1 MESDRDSPLPS
12 FIAGSYAARLGLA
25 LSFAIIVI
33 IAAGVLASAQASATL
48 EEDVADDITALSG
61 TQAAQ
66 LDEWLTTSRR
76 DARSVSRLPVFTDGT
91 ETEKQQR
98 LEELRSNEELPP
110 GVVAVHYFDTETN
123 EIRASSNQ
131 DFIGV
136 NAAEQGAPFATDPPQ
151 FDGPDDTHVTDPFS
165 VSVVDHPIVA
175 VVSPVPGDEDR
186 ALVYMIDLREKADQ
200 ISNQREGS
208 FTTVVNTE
216 GEFVS
221 HPNASMIGST
231 APISQ
236 MESNPLNTLEAG
248 ESAFHETDSMLMGLN
263 RLDSHEWVVMV
274 HSDPE
279 VAYALSDQINSDL
292 IGLILLAVVNLGLIG
307 VTIGGNTIAS
317 LRRLSM
323 KAEAMAGGD
332 LDVDLSTS
340 REDEF
345 GTLYTAFDNMRTNL
359 RTQISEAET
368 AQQEAEAAKEQAQ
381 AAREDVES
389 ERNEMEALTG
399 HLELKAQQ
407 YSDALDAAA
416 NGDLTARVDTD
427 SMNEAM
433 AEVGEDINTTLDALE
448 DTIADMKTFATNVIQ
463 SSDRVNSNAERVD
476 QASRQVSKSIN
487 EIFEGTTEQNEGLES
502 AAAEMQNLSATA
514 QQVASSAQQVATTSQ
529 SAAEVGEDG
538 REAAQEAIAEMS
550 AIEDE
555 TGETV
560 EEINA
565 LDDELDEIGE
575 IVGVITSIVEQTNML
590 ALNASIEAAH
600 ADGDGEGFAVVA
612 DEIKGL
618 AEETKEAAADIEQ
631 RIEGIQEQAG
641 DTVETMESTSTRITE
656 GVSTVEETVDAL
668 ETIVE
673 YTEEVDTG
681 IQEIDRAT
689 EEQARTAQD
698 VMGTIDDLTTIS
710 QQTAT
715 EADTVAGAAQD
726 QSASID
732 EVSESATELR
742 QRADDLESLLDRFTV
757 ENTAGTDRE
766 RAAAVGDD

>member
-12 FIAGSYAARLGLA
+12 FIAGSYAARLGVA

-33 IAAGVLASAQASATL
+33 IAAGVLTSVQASATL
-48 EEDVADDITALSG
+48 EEDVADDITALSE
-61 TQAAQ
+61 THAAQ
-66 LDEWLTTSRR
+66 LDDWLTTSRR
-76 DARSVSRLPVFTDGT
+76 DVRSTSRLPVFTDGT
-91 ETEKQQR
+91 NTEKQQR
-98 LEELRSNEELPP
+98 LEQLQTNEELPP

-123 EIRASSNQ
+123 EIRASSNR

-136 NAAEQGAPFATDPPQ
+136 NAADQGAPFATNPPQ
-151 FDGPDDTHVTDPFS
+151 FDSPDGTHVTKPFS
-165 VSVVDHPIVA
+165 VRVVDHPIIA

-200 ISNQREGS
+200 ISDQREGS
-208 FTTVVNTE
+208 FTTVVSTD

-221 HPNASMIGST
+221 HPNHSMIGTT
-231 APISQ
+231 APISE
-236 MESNPLNTLEAG
+236 MESDPLGTLEPG
-248 ESAFHETDSMLMGLN
+248 QSAFHETDSMLMGLS
-263 RLDSHEWVVMV
+263 RLESHEWVVMV
-274 HSDPE
+274 HSDRQ

-317 LRRLSM
+317 LRRLSV
-323 KAEAMAGGD
+323 KAEAMAEGD
-332 LDVDLSTS
+332 LDVDLDTS

-368 AQQEAEAAKEQAQ
+368 ARQEAEEAKEQAQ

-448 DTIADMKTFATNVIQ
+448 DTIADMKAFAANVIQ

-476 QASRQVSKSIN
+476 QASKQVSKSIN

-514 QQVASSAQQVATTSQ
+514 QQVASSAQQVADTSQ

-631 RIEGIQEQAG
+631 RIEAIQEQAG

-656 GVSTVEETVDAL
+656 GVATVEETVDAL

-726 QSASID
+726 QSASIE
-732 EVSESATELR
+732 EVSDSATELR

-757 ENTAGTDRE
+757 ENSAGTDTDST
-766 RAAAVGDD
+766 ATVGDD

>member
-1 MESDRDSPLPS
+1 MVTDRDSPLPS
-12 FIAGSYAARLGLA
+12 FVGGSYAARLGVALA
-25 LSFAIIVI
+25 FAILVI
-33 IAAGVLASAQASATL
+33 IGAGVLTSVQASATL
-48 EEDVADDITALSG
+48 EADVADDITALSE

-66 LDEWLTTSRR
+66 LDDWLTTSRR
-76 DARSVSRLPVFTDGT
+76 SVRSTSRLPVFTTGT
-91 ETEKQQR
+91 TDEKQSR
-98 LEELRSNEELPP
+98 LERMQSNEELPP
-110 GVVAVHYFDTETN
+110 TVVAAHYVDTDSN
-123 EIRASSNQ
+123 EILASSNR
-131 DFIGV
+131 DFVGV
-136 NAAEQGAPFATDPPQ
+136 DAEEQGALFATNPPQ

-175 VVSPVPGDEDR
+175 VVSPVPGEQDR
-186 ALVYMIDLREKADQ
+186 AVVYMVDLAAKADQ
-200 ISNQREGS
+200 ISNQRDGS
-208 FTTVVNTE
+208 FTTVVNTD
-216 GEFVS
+216 GVFVS
-221 HPNASMIGST
+221 HPDTSKIGTT

-236 MESNPLNTLEAG
+236 MSSNPLASLEPG
-248 ESAFHETDSMLMGLN
+248 QSGFHESEEMLMGLS
-263 RLDSHEWVVMV
+263 RLESNDWIVMV

-317 LRRLSM
+317 LRRLSA
-323 KAEAMAGGD
+323 KAEAMADGD
-332 LDVDLSTS
+332 LDTTLETS

-345 GTLYTAFDNMRTNL
+345 GTLYAAFDNMRTNL
-359 RTQISEAET
+359 RDKISEAE
-368 AQQEAEAAKEQAQ
+368 AAREEAEAAKESAQ
-381 AAREDVES
+381 TAREEVEA

-416 NGDLTARVDTD
+416 NGDLTARVDPD
-427 SMNEAM
+427 SMSDPM
-433 AEVGEDINTTLDALE
+433 AEVGEDINATLDALG

-463 SSDRVNSNAERVD
+463 SSERVGSNAERVD
-476 QASRQVSKSIN
+476 RASEQVAKSIT

-502 AAAEMQNLSATA
+502 AASEMQNLSAIA
-514 QQVASSAQQVATTSQ
+514 EQVASSAQQVADTSQ
-529 SAAEVGEDG
+529 SAARVGEDG
-538 REAAQEAIAEMS
+538 REAAQEAIAEMN

-555 TGETV
+555 TEETV
-560 EEINA
+560 TEINA

-575 IVGVITSIVEQTNML
+575 IVSVITSIVEQTNML

-618 AEETKEAAADIEQ
+618 AEETKAAAGDIEG
-631 RIEGIQEQAG
+631 RIEAIQEQAG
-641 DTVETMESTSTRITE
+641 DTVETMESTSRRITE
-656 GVSTVEETVDAL
+656 GVSTVEEAVDAL

-698 VMGTIDDLTTIS
+698 VMETIDDLTTIS

-715 EADTVAGAAQD
+715 EADTVAGAADD
-726 QSASID
+726 QSASIG
-732 EVSESATELR
+732 EVSDSAAELR

-757 ENTAGTDRE
+757 DDAAETDADGATATM
-766 RAAAVGDD
+766 DD

>member
-1 MESDRDSPLPS
+1 M
-12 FIAGSYAARLGLA
+12 
-25 LSFAIIVI
+25 
-33 IAAGVLASAQASATL
+33 QASATL
-48 EEDVADDITALSG
+48 EEDVADDITALSE
-61 TQAAQ
+61 TQAVQ
-66 LDEWLTTSRR
+66 LDDWLTTSRR
-76 DARSVSRLPVFTDGT
+76 NVRSTSRLPVFTDGT
-91 ETEKQQR
+91 DTEKQQR

-110 GVVAVHYFDTETN
+110 SVVAVHYFDTETS

-151 FDGPDDTHVTDPFS
+151 FDGPHDTHVTEPFS

-200 ISNQREGS
+200 ISSHREGS
-208 FTTVVNTE
+208 FTTVVNTD

-221 HPNASMIGST
+221 HPNHSMIGST

-236 MESNPLNTLEAG
+236 MESDPLGTLEPG
-248 ESAFHETDSMLMGLN
+248 QRMFHETDSMLMGLT
-263 RLDSHEWVVMV
+263 RLESHDWVVMV
-274 HSDPE
+274 HSDRE
-279 VAYALSDQINSDL
+279 AAYALSDQINSDL

-317 LRRLSM
+317 LRRLSV
-323 KAEAMAGGD
+323 KAEAMADGE
-332 LDVDLSTS
+332 LDVDLDTS

-345 GTLYTAFDNMRTNL
+345 GTLYAAFDNMRANL

-368 AQQEAEAAKEQAQ
+368 AKQEAEAAKEQAQ

-427 SMNEAM
+427 SMNDAM

-448 DTIADMKTFATNVIQ
+448 DTIADMKAFATNVIQ

-476 QASRQVSKSIN
+476 RASKQVSKSIN

-514 QQVASSAQQVATTSQ
+514 QQVASSAQQVADTSQ
-529 SAAEVGEDG
+529 SAAKVGEDG

-550 AIEDE
+550 AIEAE

-618 AEETKEAAADIEQ
+618 AEETKEAAADIEG
-631 RIEGIQEQAG
+631 RIEAIQEQAG

-726 QSASID
+726 QSASIE
-732 EVSESATELR
+732 EVSDSATELR

-757 ENTAGTDRE
+757 EHSAGTGTDST
-766 RAAAVGDD
+766 AATGDD

>member
-25 LSFAIIVI
+25 LSFAIVVI
-33 IAAGVLASAQASATL
+33 IAAGVLTSVQASATL
-48 EEDVADDITALSG
+48 EEDVADDITALSEA
-61 TQAAQ
+61 QAAQ

-76 DARSVSRLPVFTDGT
+76 NVRSVSRLPVFTDGT
-91 ETEKQQR
+91 TTEKQQR
-98 LEELRSNEELPP
+98 LEGLRSNEELPP

-131 DFIGV
+131 EFIGV

-151 FDGPDDTHVTDPFS
+151 FDSPDDTHVTEPFS

-200 ISNQREGS
+200 ISNQRDGS
-208 FTTVVNTE
+208 FTTVVNTD

-221 HPNASMIGST
+221 HPNHSMIGST

-236 MESNPLNTLEAG
+236 MESNPLGTLEPG
-248 ESAFHETDSMLMGLN
+248 QSAFHETESMLMGLTS
-263 RLDSHEWVVMV
+263 LESQDWVVMV

-317 LRRLSM
+317 LRRLSV
-323 KAEAMAGGD
+323 KAEAMADGE
-332 LDVDLSTS
+332 LDVDLDTS

-345 GTLYTAFDNMRTNL
+345 GTLYAAFDNMRANL
-359 RTQISEAET
+359 QTQISEAET
-368 AQQEAEAAKEQAQ
+368 ARQEAEEAKEQAQ

-407 YSDALDAAA
+407 YSDALEAAA
-416 NGDLTARVDTD
+416 NGDLTARVETD

-448 DTIADMKTFATNVIQ
+448 DTIADMKTFAANVIQ

-476 QASRQVSKSIN
+476 RASKQVSKSIN

-514 QQVASSAQQVATTSQ
+514 QQVASSAQQVADTSQ
-529 SAAEVGEDG
+529 SAADVGEDG
-538 REAAQEAIAEMS
+538 REAAQKAIAEMS

-631 RIEGIQEQAG
+631 RIEDIQDQAG

-732 EVSESATELR
+732 EVSDSATELR

-757 ENTAGTDRE
+757 ENSAGTDTDST
-766 RAAAVGDD
+766 AVVGDD

>member
-1 MESDRDSPLPS
+1 MESDRDTPLPS
-12 FIAGSYAARLGLA
+12 FIAGSYAARLGVA

-33 IAAGVLASAQASATL
+33 IAVGVLTSVQASATL
-48 EEDVADDITALSG
+48 EEDVADDITALSE

-66 LDEWLTTSRR
+66 LDDWLTTSRR
-76 DARSVSRLPVFTDGT
+76 NVRSTSRLPVFTEGT
-91 ETEKQQR
+91 GAEKQQR
-98 LEELRSNEELPP
+98 LERLQTNEELPP
-110 GVVAVHYFDTETN
+110 GVVAVHYLDTETN
-123 EIRASSNQ
+123 EIRASSNR

-136 NAAEQGAPFATDPPQ
+136 NAADQGAPFATNPPQ
-151 FDGPDDTHVTDPFS
+151 FDDPDDTHVTEPFS
-165 VSVVDHPIVA
+165 VSLVEQPIIA
-175 VVSPVPGDEDR
+175 VMSPIPGDEDR
-186 ALVYMIDLREKADQ
+186 ALVYMVDLREKADQ
-200 ISNQREGS
+200 VSNQREGS
-208 FTTVVNTE
+208 FTTVVSTD

-221 HPNASMIGST
+221 HPNTSMIGTT

-236 MESNPLNTLEAG
+236 MESDPLGSLEPG
-248 ESAFHETDSMLMGLN
+248 QSSFHETDSMLMGLTH
-263 RLDSHEWVVMV
+263 LESQDWVVMV

-279 VAYALSDQINSDL
+279 VAYALADQINSDL

-317 LRRLSM
+317 LRRLSA
-323 KAEAMAGGD
+323 KAEAMADGD
-332 LDVDLSTS
+332 LDINLETS

-345 GTLYTAFDNMRTNL
+345 GTLYGAFDNMRTNL
-359 RTQISEAET
+359 RTQISEAE
-368 AQQEAEAAKEQAQ
+368 QAKERAE

-399 HLELKAQQ
+399 HLELKAEQ
-407 YSDALDAAA
+407 YSDALEAAA
-416 NGDLTARVDTD
+416 NGDLTARVETD
-427 SMNEAM
+427 SMSEAM

-448 DTIADMKTFATNVIQ
+448 DTIADMKAFAANVIQ

-476 QASRQVSKSIN
+476 QASKQVSKSIN

-529 SAAEVGEDG
+529 SAADVGEDG
-538 REAAQEAIAEMS
+538 REAAQEAIAEMN

-698 VMGTIDDLTTIS
+698 VMETIDDLTTIS

-732 EVSESATELR
+732 EVSDSATELR

-757 ENTAGTDRE
+757 ESSAGTGSDST
-766 RAAAVGDD
+766 AAVGDD

>member
-1 MESDRDSPLPS
+1 M
-12 FIAGSYAARLGLA
+12 A
-25 LSFAIIVI
+25 LSLAILVI
-33 IAAGVLASAQASATL
+33 IAVGVLTSVQASATL
-48 EEDVADDITALSG
+48 EEDVADDITALSE

-66 LDEWLTTSRR
+66 LDDWLTTSRR
-76 DARSVSRLPVFTDGT
+76 NVRSTSRLPVFTEGT
-91 ETEKQQR
+91 GTEKQQR
-98 LEELRSNEELPP
+98 LERLQTNEELPP
-110 GVVAVHYFDTETN
+110 GVVAVHYLDTETN
-123 EIRASSNQ
+123 EIRASSNR

-136 NAAEQGAPFATDPPQ
+136 NAEEQGAPFATNPPQ
-151 FDGPDDTHVTDPFS
+151 FEGPDDTHVTKPFS
-165 VSVVDHPIVA
+165 VSLVDHPIIA
-175 VVSPVPGDEDR
+175 VVSPIPGADDR
-186 ALVYMIDLREKADQ
+186 ALVYMINLGAKADQ

-208 FTTVVNTE
+208 FTTVVGTD

-221 HPNASMIGST
+221 HPDTSMIGST

-236 MESNPLNTLEAG
+236 MESDPLGTLKPG
-248 ESAFHETDSMLMGLN
+248 ESSFHETDSMLMGLTK
-263 RLDSHEWVVMV
+263 LESQDWVVMV

-317 LRRLSM
+317 LRRLSA
-323 KAEAMAGGD
+323 KAEAMADGD
-332 LDVDLSTS
+332 LDINLETS

-345 GTLYTAFDNMRTNL
+345 GTLYAAFDNMRTNL

-368 AQQEAEAAKEQAQ
+368 AREEAERAKEQAE

-407 YSDALDAAA
+407 YSDALEAAA

-448 DTIADMKTFATNVIQ
+448 DTIADMKAFATNVIQ

-476 QASRQVSKSIN
+476 RASKQVSKSIN

-514 QQVASSAQQVATTSQ
+514 QQVASSAQQVADTSQ

-732 EVSESATELR
+732 EVSDSATELR

-757 ENTAGTDRE
+757 ENSAGTDTDST
-766 RAAAVGDD
+766 AVVGDD

>member
-1 MESDRDSPLPS
+1 MDSNRDSPLPS
-12 FIAGSYAARLGLA
+12 FIAGSYAARLGVA
-25 LSFAIIVI
+25 LSFAILVI
-33 IAAGVLASAQASATL
+33 IAAGVLTSVQASATL
-48 EEDVADDITALSG
+48 EEDVADDITALSE
-61 TQAAQ
+61 TQAVQ
-66 LDEWLTTSRR
+66 LDDWLTTSRR
-76 DARSVSRLPVFTDGT
+76 NVRSTSRLPVFTDGT
-91 ETEKQQR
+91 DTEKQQR

-110 GVVAVHYFDTETN
+110 GVVAVHYFDTETS

-151 FDGPDDTHVTDPFS
+151 FDGPDDTHVTEPFS

-200 ISNQREGS
+200 ISSHREGS
-208 FTTVVNTE
+208 FTTVVNTD

-221 HPNASMIGST
+221 HPNHSMIGST

-236 MESNPLNTLEAG
+236 MESDPLGTLEPG
-248 ESAFHETDSMLMGLN
+248 QRMFHETDSMLMGLT
-263 RLDSHEWVVMV
+263 RLESHDWVVMV
-274 HSDPE
+274 HSDRE
-279 VAYALSDQINSDL
+279 AAYALSDQINSDL

-317 LRRLSM
+317 LRRLSV
-323 KAEAMAGGD
+323 KAEAMADGE
-332 LDVDLSTS
+332 LDVDLDTS

-345 GTLYTAFDNMRTNL
+345 GTLYAAFDNMRENL

-368 AQQEAEAAKEQAQ
+368 AKQEAEAAKEQAQ

-416 NGDLTARVDTD
+416 NGDLTARVETD
-427 SMNEAM
+427 SMNDAM

-448 DTIADMKTFATNVIQ
+448 DTIADMKAFATNVIQ

-476 QASRQVSKSIN
+476 RASKQVSKSIN

-514 QQVASSAQQVATTSQ
+514 QQVASSAQQVADTSQ
-529 SAAEVGEDG
+529 SAAKVGEDG

-550 AIEDE
+550 AIEAE

-618 AEETKEAAADIEQ
+618 AEETKEAAADIEG
-631 RIEGIQEQAG
+631 RIEAIQEQAG

-726 QSASID
+726 QSASIE
-732 EVSESATELR
+732 EVSDSATELR

-757 ENTAGTDRE
+757 QNSAGTGTDST
-766 RAAAVGDD
+766 AAVGDD

>member
-1 MESDRDSPLPS
+1 M
-12 FIAGSYAARLGLA
+12 
-25 LSFAIIVI
+25 
-33 IAAGVLASAQASATL
+33 QASATL
-48 EEDVADDITALSG
+48 EEDVADDITALSE

-66 LDEWLTTSRR
+66 LDDWLTTSRR

-91 ETEKQQR
+91 NTEKQQR
-98 LEELRSNEELPP
+98 LEALRSNEELPP

-123 EIRASSNQ
+123 EIRASSNR

-151 FDGPDDTHVTDPFS
+151 FDSPDDTHVTEPFS

-186 ALVYMIDLREKADQ
+186 ALVYMVDLREKADQ
-200 ISNQREGS
+200 ISNQRDGS
-208 FTTVVNTE
+208 FTTVVNTD

-221 HPNASMIGST
+221 HPNHSMIGST

-236 MESNPLNTLEAG
+236 MDSDPLGTLESG
-248 ESAFHETDSMLMGLN
+248 QSAFHETESMLMGLT
-263 RLDSHEWVVMV
+263 RLESQDWVVMV

-317 LRRLSM
+317 LRRLSV
-323 KAEAMAGGD
+323 KAEAMAGGN
-332 LDVDLSTS
+332 LDVDLDTS

-345 GTLYTAFDNMRTNL
+345 GTLYAAFDNMRTNL

-368 AQQEAEAAKEQAQ
+368 AKQEAEEAKEQAQ

-427 SMNEAM
+427 SMNDAM

-448 DTIADMKTFATNVIQ
+448 DTIADMKAFAANVIQ

-476 QASRQVSKSIN
+476 RASKQVSKSIN

-514 QQVASSAQQVATTSQ
+514 QQVASSAQQVADTSQ
-529 SAAEVGEDG
+529 SAADVGEDG

-631 RIEGIQEQAG
+631 RIEAIQEQAG

-732 EVSESATELR
+732 EVSDSATELR
-742 QRADDLESLLDRFTV
+742 QRADDLESLLARFTV
-757 ENTAGTDRE
+757 ESSAGTD
-766 RAAAVGDD
+766 ADSTAAVGDD